1 MINEQTQRANQGPFS
16 AAFICPDLL
25 IYLLAAHP
33 AVFQHGTRHNKDK
46 HPALLR
52 ERRDP
57 LGGSPSLHGG
67 LLELLPACWRNMSP
81 DAEVRGTLLCVLSEC
96 RFEQRQHKGS
106 TCTEQAGAEPAR

>member
-25 IYLLAAHP
+25 IYLFAVHP

-57 LGGSPSLHGG
+57 LGGSPSLQGAAAS
-67 LLELLPACWRNMSP
+67 LPEEYVTRCRGEGHAP
-81 DAEVRGTLLCVLSEC
+81 VRAVWM
-96 RFEQRQHKGS
+96 QI
-106 TCTEQAGAEPAR
+106 